1 MRLTSDAFETLSDAL
16 ADAFSE
22 RGEFQTLARCIETRL
37 GDIVNPAGR
46 VPDLVQ
52 ALIECAEKADCVGRL
67 VECAKRDAPTNR
79 LVTALDATRLEEA
92 AVPRDV
98 VEAGEGARDF
108 KRRLVDAL
116 DQFEQPGMQ
125 AVARRDVGDLLESA
139 SRDEAETVFL
149 ALLGTLKTD
158 RPDEV
163 LRELTPLLSDAFRRS
178 VGDGARPES
187 VSVDFARTRLRRVD
201 LSDLDLHGAD
211 FAFADLAHADLTNVN
226 LWRSRAYG
234 VNVEKAGLSRS
245 NLEEVRWHEA
255 AASEARFHDC
265 RMVSAFFKDAV
276 LTGAQFQ
283 RSRLQGAHFEGAD
296 LRGARFEQA
305 NVADASLVGAVVDEA
320 AAASLSR
327 AVNWRKARF
336 DHETLE
342 IVRRQCNGTL
352 PPAAGSQPNAGT
364 PPSP

>member
-1 MRLTSDAFETLSDAL
+1 M
-16 ADAFSE
+16 
-22 RGEFQTLARCIETRL
+22 
-37 GDIVNPAGR
+37 
-46 VPDLVQ
+46 
-52 ALIECAEKADCVGRL
+52 
-67 VECAKRDAPTNR
+67 
-79 LVTALDATRLEEA
+79 
-92 AVPRDV
+92 
-98 VEAGEGARDF
+98 
-108 KRRLVDAL
+108 
-116 DQFEQPGMQ
+116 
-125 AVARRDVGDLLESA
+125 
-139 SRDEAETVFL
+139 
-149 ALLGTLKTD
+149 
-158 RPDEV
+158 
-163 LRELTPLLSDAFRRS
+163 
-178 VGDGARPES
+178 
-187 VSVDFARTRLRRVD
+187 
-201 LSDLDLHGAD
+201 
-211 FAFADLAHADLTNVN
+211 N

-352 PPAAGSQPNAGT
+352 PPGRRKPTKRWDTAQPLTDLKTRPTQTARHRCTAIVAAFA
-364 PPSP
+364 

>member
-1 MRLTSDAFETLSDAL
+1 M
-16 ADAFSE
+16 
-22 RGEFQTLARCIETRL
+22 
-37 GDIVNPAGR
+37 
-46 VPDLVQ
+46 
-52 ALIECAEKADCVGRL
+52 
-67 VECAKRDAPTNR
+67 
-79 LVTALDATRLEEA
+79 
-92 AVPRDV
+92 

-245 NLEEVRWHEA
+245 NLE
-255 AASEARFHDC
+255 
-265 RMVSAFFKDAV
+265 
-276 LTGAQFQ
+276 
-283 RSRLQGAHFEGAD
+283 AD